1 MKLKEL
7 CEALCNGLAMRE
19 VKIGYAI
26 KTPFKLPDGDSI
38 GLYVRR
44 DEQNPRMLRLEDDG
58 GTIAA
63 LEEDGVSFSSEARSE
78 ALADLLRQYDA
89 HYDDAAS
96 TIFTEY
102 VDESRLPANFVKF
115 MALML
120 RLQDLRMLAQDR
132 VREVFKDDVRRLV
145 EKYFEGR
152 VEILEDENPN
162 EVLKD
167 YVADFVL
174 KTESGDTLALFAASS
189 ETKALESLLLW
200 QELRSRKLARVQSM
214 ALFEGPKPQRIKSRT
229 MSRLMNSEVVLGTL
243 EGDRWEL
250 AQKIGKIINVA
261 PQPETLIN

>member
-7 CEALCNGLAMRE
+7 CEALCSGLALRE

-26 KTPFKLPDGDSI
+26 KTPFKLPDGDHI
-38 GLYVRR
+38 GLYIRR
-44 DEQNPRMLRLEDDG
+44 DPANPRLMRMEDDG

-63 LEEDGVSFSSEARSE
+63 LEEDGVSFATETRSD
-78 ALADLLRQYDA
+78 ALADLLKQYDA
-89 HYDDAAS
+89 HYDDADS
-96 TIFTEY
+96 IIYTDY
-102 VDESRLPANFVKF
+102 VDEGRVPANFVKF

-120 RLQDLRMLAQDR
+120 RLQDLRMLAQER
-132 VREVFKDDVRRLV
+132 VREVFKDDVRQLV
-145 EKYFEGR
+145 EQYFEGR

-174 KTESGDTLALFAASS
+174 KAKGGQTLALFAASS

-200 QELRSRKLARVQSM
+200 QELRSRKVDRVRSM

-250 AQKIGKIINVA
+250 AQKIGKTINVL
-261 PQPETLIN
+261 PQEMAIN

>member
-1 MKLKEL
+1 MKINEL
-7 CEALCNGLAMRE
+7 CDVLCSGLALRE

-38 GLYVRR
+38 GLYIRR
-44 DEQNPRMLRLEDDG
+44 DVANPKLLRFEDDG
-58 GTIAA
+58 GTIVG
-63 LEEDGVSFSSEARSE
+63 LEEDGVSFSVESRSD
-78 ALADLLRQYDA
+78 ALTELLQQYDA
-89 HYDDAAS
+89 HYDEAAS
-96 TIFTEY
+96 IIYTDY

-120 RLQDLRMLAQDR
+120 RLQDLRLLAHER
-132 VREVFKDDVRRLV
+132 IREVFRDDVRQLV
-145 EKYFEGR
+145 EQYFEGL
-152 VEILEDENPN
+152 VDILEDENPH
-162 EVLKD
+162 EGLKD

-174 KTESGDTLALFAASS
+174 KSKSGKTLALFAASS

-200 QELRSRKLARVQSM
+200 QELRSRKMDRVRSM

-250 AQKIGKIINVA
+250 AQKIGKTIDVPPQEIRIN
-261 PQPETLIN
+261 